1 MRHDEQSA
9 VPAADSNKAQPRPEP
24 TGNSELK
31 LPCAS
36 ESKRRRELLR
46 FAKVWAPYGGAP
58 HEEIFVAYG
67 LRPDQFY
74 AQLAVLLL
82 DATDKELTLL
92 QAQLIREQCVE
103 HLGRNAVETIESRRR
118 LEGMQT
124 RLRFSPPAG
133 ANRRANTGDSAS
145 RSNARSFVAA
155 VGQTALG
162 TG

>member
-1 MRHDEQSA
+1 MQRPGFLWTQYQRLIDFRPAPKDSA
-9 VPAADSNKAQPRPEP
+9 RCATTNSRLCRPPTPTAQPRPEP
-24 TGNSELK
+24 TRNSEPK
-31 LPCAS
+31 LPFAS

-82 DATDKELTLL
+82 DATDEELTLL

-133 ANRRANTGDSAS
+133 GE
-145 RSNARSFVAA
+145 
-155 VGQTALG
+155 
-162 TG
+162 

>member
-9 VPAADSNKAQPRPEP
+9 VQAADSNKAQPRPEP

-82 DATDKELTLL
+82 DATDEELTLL

-133 ANRRANTGDSAS
+133 GE
-145 RSNARSFVAA
+145 
-155 VGQTALG
+155 
-162 TG
+162 